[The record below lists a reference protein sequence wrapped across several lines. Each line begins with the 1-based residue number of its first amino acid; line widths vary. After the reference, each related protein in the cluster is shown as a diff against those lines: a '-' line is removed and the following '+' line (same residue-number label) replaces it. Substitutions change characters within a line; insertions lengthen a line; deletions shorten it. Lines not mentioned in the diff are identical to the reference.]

1 MEMGASAPQQVG
13 RNAIM
18 WHLKWC
24 LFWNSTEKE
33 IIGTVLC
40 THIVWHFL
48 RLLGHQESFMLSFLN
63 SLYYILYP
71 ALSDLVMNRDEYR
84 TEEHTVL
91 LYTHFL
97 SS

>member
-1 MEMGASAPQQVG
+1 MGMEMGASA
-13 RNAIM
+13 
-18 WHLKWC
+18 HSTLYSYC
-24 LFWNSTEKE
+24 LA
-33 IIGTVLC
+33 
-40 THIVWHFL
+40 
-48 RLLGHQESFMLSFLN
+48 LSQAFR
-63 SLYYILYP
+63 SSRKFYVIFFEFTILYTLYP